1 VKGHARP
8 AAVGVRSAA
17 VFGKLLGA
25 GIGGCVS
32 MLLEWPPLVVFALV
46 VVGGL
51 LGHVVFDRED
61 EEPRT
66 LQPKSTAELLEE
78 GARRRARARPAP
90 KLSPRRAPLPEHAA
104 LAAALTPLFTEVARA
119 DGDVVSDEV
128 RRVREFFE
136 RQGFDEAG
144 LELVRTGLKA
154 ALADPPQD
162 IEALVKTHRSAV
174 KPALRVEV
182 LRAMYEVVLSDG
194 PMGRAEQDT
203 LRRVVEH
210 FNLSDEQL
218 RDVTRDF
225 FGSGEAH
232 YETLGLTEAASDD
245 EIRSAFRR
253 LAAENHPDRVA
264 SLGAQEADAAAARF
278 RAVKEAY
285 EALRQLRGL

>member
-1 VKGHARP
+1 
-8 AAVGVRSAA
+8 

-25 GIGGCVS
+25 GIGGCLS

-51 LGHVVFDRED
+51 LGHLVFDRED
-61 EEPRT
+61 EGPRT
-66 LQPKSTAELLEE
+66 LRPKSTAELLEE
-78 GARRRARARPAP
+78 GARRRASARPSP
-90 KLSPRRAPLPEHAA
+90 KLSPRSAPSPEHTA

-144 LELVRTGLKA
+144 LELVRQGLKA
-154 ALADPPQD
+154 ALATPPQD
-162 IEALVKTHRSAV
+162 LEALVKAHRSAV

-203 LRRVVEH
+203 LRRVVQH

-264 SLGAQEADAAAARF
+264 SLGAQEADAASARF